1 MSLGT
6 APTGLINRFGMDI
19 EIIEV
24 TQTGTDNYGDPIYD
38 ETTTNANG
46 RIDRSGDEDETVQ
59 AGGSTVS
66 VDAEIYVD
74 DGLSVTWKTV
84 ETEEPT
90 EINVQGE
97 TYKVLVKDDQN
108 NGTIRLA
115 CKRE

>member
-19 EIIEV
+19 EIVEV
-24 TQTGTDNYGDPIYD
+24 TQTGTDSYGDPIYD
-38 ETTTNANG
+38 ETTIEAKG
-46 RIDRSGDEDETVQ
+46 RLDRGTGDETVQ
-59 AGGSTVS
+59 AGGSQVG
-66 VDAEIYVD
+66 VDADLYVG

-84 ETEEPT
+84 EAEEPT